1 MNWAENEFSVACT
14 GSEIQVPTNLSHPSI
29 KAKTL
34 RLAACILML
43 LPLRGQAAPDN
54 GTTDWF
60 RDARYGIFIHFLPAD
75 ATGLIRVSEFDV
87 EYLSRQLEILGA
99 KYLVLTL
106 GQNSGFFNSPNA
118 AYDRYT
124 GYAPGE
130 RCSTRDLPLDLYR
143 ALKPRGIRL
152 MLYLPCQTPNGDA
165 RAQKAFGLPEGQRDQ
180 PISLEFAQKWAQVIQ
195 EWSDRY
201 GDKVAGWWFD
211 GGYEHVGF
219 NEAIA
224 QVYAAAV
231 KHGNRNAIMTFN
243 PGVRLIRHSRVEDYT
258 AGELNEPFDVLPTS
272 RWVEGSQWHALTYI
286 GSRWSARDTRY
297 PAEKWAKWVSTAVSN
312 GGVVT
317 LDMGP
322 NWDPQSGPIGSLAEV
337 QMEQVQVVRAAL
349 KAGPDQSD
357 SDDRENPSRSAVE
370 LRARDGLPNFFVKVQ
385 AGGRVTVAYFGGS
398 ITAANG
404 WRPQTTAWLRQHYP
418 KADFTEVNAAIGG
431 TGSDLGVFRLGHD
444 VLVHRPDLVLVE
456 FAVNDGG
463 APPEQIYRCMEG
475 IVRQIRRVDPATDVC
490 FVYTMHD
497 GMLRDLA
504 AGRLPRSASAMEFIA
519 DHYGIPSIH
528 LAQEAARRINAGE
541 WVFTAPKLE
550 VPADP
555 ARGIAARPAFAPDS
569 CHPFAETGH
578 RLYTEAIGRSFAAM
592 ESLGKPGPRPLP
604 APFTPDN
611 HENAKLIP
619 LTATMLGDGWQALDL
634 QTDPIGR
641 HFTQWLPVLW
651 RADKPGA
658 TLRFAFHGRSAAIY
672 DLLGPDG
679 GELEVIVDDQPP
691 KTVRRFDAYC
701 TYHRLGTTSVL
712 SQTETGDHTVTV
724 RLTGNTFDKAEI
736 LSRNQNK
743 IDDPA
748 RYAPLRWY
756 AGALLIDGDLKPVQT
771 ADQRAIMPKRLTRA
785 ESFLGIHFDFHAGP
799 DCNAI
804 GKNTTH
810 EMIEDVI
817 NQVHPDYIQ
826 IDCKGHPGLSSY
838 PTKVGNPA
846 PGFVGDPLRLWR
858 EVTADHGVALYMHY
872 SGVWDSEAIR
882 RHPDW
887 GVINAD
893 GETNDR
899 ATSFF
904 GPYADKLLIPQLRE
918 LAGDYGVDGAWVDG
932 DCWASVPD
940 YSEPAIKAFRQTTG
954 IEDVPR
960 KPGDPHWFEF
970 LQFHREAFRQYLRHD
985 IAEVKKTNPN
995 FQYCSNWAFTDHMP
1009 EPVSAPVDFLSGDYS
1024 PEDSVNSARLSGRY
1038 LTRQGRPWDLM
1049 AWSFSRNKSKDGR
1062 NQKTAIQLQR
1072 EAAVVLALGGGF
1084 QAYFTQKRDG
1094 SIRDEGVPVMAEVAK
1109 FCRARQAICHR
1120 ATQVPQVAVLFST
1133 AAHYRRSNGLFA
1145 RDLARINGA
1154 LQALLEGQQS
1164 VEILG
1169 EHHLT
1174 GRMVDYPLIVVPE
1187 WEYMEPKFKDAL
1199 ATYVRGGGN
1208 LLLIGPKT
1216 AAMFQTELDVTLA
1229 GEPVPVPNCRLAYN
1243 GELAAI
1249 SGQMQSA
1256 KLGPNSKPFG
1266 RLQETN
1272 ESSSSSPPAA
1282 SISELGRG
1290 KIAAMYFTFGQG
1302 YVNARADLMRQF
1314 LNDLARQLFPK
1325 PMVEVRGSPD
1335 VDVVVNRLDGKLAV
1349 NLVNTAG
1356 PHQHEPI
1363 LDSIPPVGPLDVT
1376 IRHAARP
1383 TKVMLEPAG
1392 TPLSFEHRNGE
1403 IHATVPRVDIHEVLV
1418 VETY

>member
-1 MNWAENEFSVACT
+1 MNPNALKLATCLLLL
-14 GSEIQVPTNLSHPSI
+14 LSW
-29 KAKTL
+29 
-34 RLAACILML
+34 C
-43 LPLRGQAAPDN
+43 GQATPN
-54 GTTDWF
+54 NPNTDWLK
-60 RDARYGIFIHFLPAD
+60 DAKYGVFMHFLPGD
-75 ATGLIRVSEFDV
+75 AKSLALVNEFDV
-87 EYLSRQLEILGA
+87 EGLSRQLETLGA
-99 KYLVLTL
+99 KYFIITL

-118 AYDRYT
+118 AYDRTT

-130 RCSTRDLPLDLYR
+130 RCSTRDLPLNLYR
-143 ALKPRGIRL
+143 ALKPKGIKL
-152 MLYLPCQTPNGDA
+152 MLYLPCQTPNEDA
-165 RAQKAFGLPEGQRDQ
+165 RAQKAFGLAEGKRDQ
-180 PISLEFAQKWAQVIQ
+180 PINVEFAQKWAQVIQ

-211 GGYEHVGF
+211 GGYEHVRF
-219 NEAIA
+219 DEEIA
-224 QVYAAAV
+224 RLYAKAV
-231 KHGNRNAIMTFN
+231 KHGNPNALVTFN
-243 PGVRLIRHSRVEDYT
+243 PGVKLVRHTQAEDYT
-258 AGELNEPFDVLPTS
+258 AGELNEPFNVLPAS
-272 RWVEGSQWHALTYI
+272 RWVEGSQWHALTYL
-286 GSRWSARDTRY
+286 GSRWSGRDTRY
-297 PAEKWAKWVSTAVSN
+297 PTEKWVKWVSTVVSKE
-312 GGVVT
+312 GVVT

-322 NWDPQSGPIGSLAEV
+322 NWDSQTGPIGSLAEA
-337 QMEQVQVVRAAL
+337 QMAQVRAIRDAL
-349 KAGPDQSD
+349 RASP
-357 SDDRENPSRSAVE
+357 DDRAHPSRPAVE
-370 LRARDGLPNFFVKVQ
+370 LRARDGLPNFFAKAR
-385 AGGRVTVAYFGGS
+385 AGGKLTVAYFGGS

-404 WRPQTTAWLRQHYP
+404 WRPQTTAWLQQHYP
-418 KADFTEVNAAIGG
+418 KATVTEVNAAIGG

-444 VLVHRPDLVLVE
+444 VLAHRPDLVFVE

-475 IVRQIRRVDPATDVC
+475 IVRQIRRADPATDIC

-497 GMLRDLA
+497 GMLGDLA

-541 WVFTAPKLE
+541 WVFTAPKPQ

-555 ARGIAARPAFAPDS
+555 AKGTSVRTAFAPDS

-578 RLYTEAIGRSFAAM
+578 RLYTEAIGRSFEAM
-592 ESLGKPGPRPLP
+592 ERLGLPGPRPLP
-604 APFTPDN
+604 APFAPDN

-619 LTATMLGDGWQALDL
+619 LTAPMLRDGWQTLDSR
-634 QTDPIGR
+634 TDSIAR
-641 HFTQWLPVLW
+641 SFANRLPVLW

-658 TLRFAFHGRSAAIY
+658 TLSFTFHGRSAAIY

-679 GELEVIVDDQPP
+679 GELEVIVDNRPARP
-691 KTVRRFDAYC
+691 VRRFDAYC
-701 TYHRLGTTSVL
+701 TYHRLGTTALL
-712 SQTETGDHTVTV
+712 SETQPGDHTVTV
-724 RLTGNTFDKAEI
+724 RLTGNTFDKAQI

-748 RYAPLRWY
+748 RYAPSRWY
-756 AGALLIDGDLKPVQT
+756 AGALLIDGELKPAQSPDRHVTMPQRLKR
-771 ADQRAIMPKRLTRA
+771 AD
-785 ESFLGIHFDFHAGP
+785 SFLGIHFDFHAGP

-804 GKNTTH
+804 GKNTTR
-810 EMIEDVI
+810 EMIENVI

-838 PTKVGNPA
+838 PTKVGNQA

-858 EVTADHGVALYMHY
+858 QVTAEHGVALYMHY

-887 GVINAD
+887 GVVNAD
-893 GETNDR
+893 GKTNDK
-899 ATSFF
+899 AASFF

-918 LAGDYGVDGAWVDG
+918 LAGGYGVDGAWVDG

-940 YSEPAIKAFRQTTG
+940 YSEPALKAFRQATG

-970 LQFHREAFRQYLRHD
+970 LQFHREAFRQYLRHN
-985 IAEVKKTNPN
+985 IAEVKKTNPD

-1024 PEDSVNSARLSGRY
+1024 PDDSVNSARLSGRY
-1038 LTRQGRPWDLM
+1038 LTRQGTPWDLM
-1049 AWSFSRNKSKDGR
+1049 AWSFSRGKSKDGR

-1094 SIRDEGVPVMAEVAK
+1094 SIRDERVPVMAEVAQ

-1120 ATQVPQVAVLFST
+1120 ATQVPQVAILFST
-1133 AAHYRRSNGLFA
+1133 AAHYRKSNGLFA
-1145 RDLARINGA
+1145 RDLARMSGA

-1164 VEILG
+1164 VELLG

-1174 GRMVDYPLIVVPE
+1174 GRMAEYPLIVVPE
-1187 WEYMEPKFKDAL
+1187 WEYLEPSFKDELVA
-1199 ATYVRGGGN
+1199 YVKGGGH

-1216 AAMFQTELDVTLA
+1216 AALFQPELDAVVRSDA
-1229 GEPVPVPNCRLAYN
+1229 VRRFFE
-1243 GELAAI
+1243 
-1249 SGQMQSA
+1249 
-1256 KLGPNSKPFG
+1256 GPDGPTTDG
-1266 RLQETN
+1266 R
-1272 ESSSSSPPAA
+1272 PAA
-1282 SISELGRG
+1282 SITELGRG
-1290 KIAAMYFTFGQG
+1290 KIAAVYFAFGQS
-1302 YVNARADLMRQF
+1302 YVNAPTDLSRQF

-1325 PMVEVRGSPD
+1325 PMVEVKGSSD

-1349 NLVNTAG
+1349 NLVNTTG
-1356 PHQHEPI
+1356 PHQREPI

-1376 IRHAARP
+1376 IRQSAKPA
-1383 TKVMLEPAG
+1383 KVTLEPAG
-1392 TPLSFEHRNGE
+1392 IPLSFEHRDGE
-1403 IHATVPRVDIHEVLV
+1403 IHCTVPRVDIHEVIIL
-1418 VETY
+1418 ESD

>member
-1 MNWAENEFSVACT
+1 MSVKR
-14 GSEIQVPTNLSHPSI
+14 PNLWMC
-29 KAKTL
+29 
-34 RLAACILML
+34 LAVLCAAAVS
-43 LPLRGQAAPDN
+43 PAAPN
-54 GTTDWF
+54 SKSTDWF
-60 RDARYGIFIHFLPAD
+60 KDAGYGVFMHFLPGD
-75 ATGLIRVSEFDV
+75 AKGLALVNEFDV
-87 EYLSRQLEILGA
+87 EALARQLETLGA
-99 KYLVLTL
+99 KYFVITL

-118 AYDRYT
+118 AYDRFT

-130 RCSTRDLPLDLYR
+130 RCSTRDLPLDLYQV
-143 ALKPRGIRL
+143 LKPKGIKL
-152 MLYLPCQTPNGDA
+152 MLYLPCQTPNQDA
-165 RAQKAFGLPEGQRDQ
+165 RAQKAFGLPEGKRDQ
-180 PISLEFAQKWAQVIQ
+180 PINLEFAQKWAQVIQ

-211 GGYEHVGF
+211 GGYEHIKF

-224 QVYAAAV
+224 QVYAKAV
-231 KHGNRNAIMTFN
+231 KHGNPNAIVTFN
-243 PGVRLIRHSRVEDYT
+243 PGVKLVRYTQAEDYT
-258 AGELNEPFDVLPTS
+258 AGELNEPFDVLPAS
-272 RWVEGSQWHALTYI
+272 RWVEGSQWHALTYL
-286 GSRWSARDTRY
+286 GSHWSARDTRY
-297 PAEKWAKWVSTAVSN
+297 PAEKWAQWVSTAVSK

-322 NWDPQSGPIGSLAEV
+322 NWDPQAGPIGSLAEA
-337 QMEQVQVVRAAL
+337 QMAQVQAIRTAVRA
-349 KAGPDQSD
+349 S
-357 SDDRENPSRSAVE
+357 SDDREHPSRPAVE
-370 LRARDGLPNFFVKVQ
+370 LRARDGLPNFFAKAK
-385 AGGRVTVAYFGGS
+385 AGEKLTVAYFGGS

-418 KADFTEVNAAIGG
+418 KASFMEVDAAIGG

-444 VLVHRPDLVLVE
+444 VLDHRPDLVFVE

-463 APPEQIYRCMEG
+463 EPPAQIYRCMEG
-475 IVRQIRRVDPATDVC
+475 IVRQIRRADPAADIC

-504 AGRLPRSASAMEFIA
+504 AGRLSRSASAMELIA
-519 DHYGIPSIH
+519 DHYDIPSIH
-528 LAQEAARRINAGE
+528 LAQEAARRVNAGE
-541 WVFTAPKLE
+541 WVFTAPKPE

-555 ARGIAARPAFAPDS
+555 AKGLPARPAFAGDS

-578 RLYTEAIGRSFAAM
+578 KLYTEAIARSFEAM
-592 ESLGKPGPRPLP
+592 EGLARSTGILP
-604 APFTPDN
+604 VILNHGRDAHATDAPFTPDN
-611 HENAKLIP
+611 YENAKLIP
-619 LTATMLGDGWQALDL
+619 LTAAMLGDGWQALDL
-634 QTDPIGR
+634 KTDPIAKNFAR
-641 HFTQWLPVLW
+641 RLPVLW

-658 TLRFAFHGRSAAIY
+658 TLTFAFHGRSAAIY

-679 GELEVIVDDQPP
+679 GELEVLVDNRPA
-691 KTVRRFDAYC
+691 KSVRRFDAYC
-701 TYHRLGTTSVL
+701 TYHRLGTTAIL
-712 SQTETGDHTVTV
+712 SETQAGDHTVTV

-756 AGALLIDGDLKPVQT
+756 AGALLIDGELKSAQA
-771 ADQRAIMPKRLTRA
+771 ADQPVTTPRRLKRA

-804 GKNTTH
+804 GKNTTR
-810 EMIEDVI
+810 EMIENVI

-838 PTKVGNPA
+838 PTKVGNQA

-858 EVTADHGVALYMHY
+858 QVTAEHGVALYMHY
-872 SGVWDSEAIR
+872 SGVWDAESVR

-887 GVINAD
+887 AVVNAD
-893 GETNDR
+893 GKTNDK

-940 YSEPAIKAFRQTTG
+940 YSEPALKAFRQATG

-960 KPGDPHWFEF
+960 KSGDPHWFEF
-970 LQFHREAFRQYLRHD
+970 LQFNREAFRQYLRHN
-985 IAEVKKTNPN
+985 IAEVKKTNPD

-1009 EPVSAPVDFLSGDYS
+1009 EPVSAPVDFLSGDYA
-1024 PEDSVNSARLSGRY
+1024 PDDSVNSARLSGRY
-1038 LTRQGRPWDLM
+1038 LTRQGVPWDLM
-1049 AWSFSRNKSKDGR
+1049 AWSFSRGKSKDGR
-1062 NQKTAIQLQR
+1062 NQKTAVQLER

-1094 SIRDEGVPVMAEVAK
+1094 SIRDERVPVMAEVAR
-1109 FCRARQAICHR
+1109 FCRERQAICHH

-1133 AAHYRRSNGLFA
+1133 AAHYRKSNGLFA

-1164 VEILG
+1164 VEIQG

-1174 GRMVDYPLIVVPE
+1174 GRMAEYPLIVVPE
-1187 WEYMEPKFKDAL
+1187 WEYLEPKFKDELVA
-1199 ATYVRGGGN
+1199 YVKGGGN

-1216 AAMFQTELDVTLA
+1216 AALFQAELGVTL
-1229 GEPVPVPNCRLAYN
+1229 ESQPTPVGDYRLAHN
-1243 GELAAI
+1243 GGLAPI
-1249 SGQMQSA
+1249 TGQKQVV
-1256 KLGPNSKPFG
+1256 KLRPNSKPFG
-1266 RLQETN
+1266 ELQGTSQGSP
-1272 ESSSSSPPAA
+1272 SSQPAA
-1282 SISELGRG
+1282 SITELGRG

-1302 YVNARADLMRQF
+1302 YVNARNDLSRRF
-1314 LNDLARQLFPK
+1314 LNDLARELFPK
-1325 PMVEVRGSPD
+1325 PMVEVKGSPD
-1335 VDVVVNRLDGKLAV
+1335 VDVVVNRLGGRLAV

-1356 PHQHEPI
+1356 PHQQEPI
-1363 LDSIPPVGPLDVT
+1363 LDSIPAVGPLDIT
-1376 IRHAARP
+1376 IRTP
-1383 TKVMLEPAG
+1383 KEPARVTVEPG
-1392 TPLSFEHRNGE
+1392 GQSLPFEYHNGE
-1403 IHATVPRVDIHEVLV
+1403 TRLTLPRLEIHSV
-1418 VETY
+1418 VVID